1 MEIFNYCLQ
10 LIDMCVKHDKT
21 HSALTNKIMIV
32 MMTHES
38 VAGDAKTLGN
48 IFVEIH
54 KELKLDK
61 DRTVALLG
69 ATRETLLDLKSKGQ
83 AIFRNYCSASIEN
96 FMELYKEAFPF
107 LRKNDLDIK
116 DIDETNAGNLKHFI
130 DGDNDSESERSC
142 EDNSGSDRSVEFELD
157 EGDIKNTLESMSDN
171 DNNNDNDKRKR
182 AKSKQYRENISKRR
196 KTGSD
201 EEQSGQDDDVESDED
216 EDDEDDESDESDE
229 DDESVQ
235 DEDEEDEDDE
245 DDDDDEDDE

>member
-21 HSALTNKIMIV
+21 YSALTNKIMIV

-130 DGDNDSESERSC
+130 AGDNDSESQSCC
-142 EDNSGSDRSVEFELD
+142 EDKSGSDGSVEFEY
-157 EGDIKNTLESMSDN
+157 NQSW
-171 DNNNDNDKRKR
+171 
-182 AKSKQYRENISKRR
+182 YSKRLQNR
-196 KTGSD
+196 ALAAAHVGVSA
-201 EEQSGQDDDVESDED
+201 
-216 EDDEDDESDESDE
+216 
-229 DDESVQ
+229 
-235 DEDEEDEDDE
+235 
-245 DDDDDEDDE
+245 

>member
-130 DGDNDSESERSC
+130 DGDTDSESERLAGGVDIARMATQPAGYQAYSMMMPDVAFYAPK
-142 EDNSGSDRSVEFELD
+142 EIYKNQVNVDNARVLRQLSSDKLHQDLVNL
-157 EGDIKNTLESMSDN
+157 
-171 DNNNDNDKRKR
+171 
-182 AKSKQYRENISKRR
+182 QYK
-196 KTGSD
+196 
-201 EEQSGQDDDVESDED
+201 
-216 EDDEDDESDESDE
+216 
-229 DDESVQ
+229 
-235 DEDEEDEDDE
+235 
-245 DDDDDEDDE
+245 